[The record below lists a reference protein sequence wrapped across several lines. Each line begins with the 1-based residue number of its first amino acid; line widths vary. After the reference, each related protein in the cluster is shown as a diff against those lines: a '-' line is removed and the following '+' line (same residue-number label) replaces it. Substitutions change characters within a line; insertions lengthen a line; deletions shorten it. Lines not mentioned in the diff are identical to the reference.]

1 MTSFAELGVRT
12 RTLESLSRSGITDPN
27 AVQREALPGLLAAGD
42 AVIEAPTGSGKTLA
56 FAIPMVER
64 LRGHQPGGPR
74 ALVVGPTRE
83 LCQQVAAVIAALD
96 RELHVAVLYGGVGYG
111 AQLHALATG
120 ADIVV
125 GCPGRILDLAASQ
138 RRVSFARV
146 EYLVLD
152 EGDEMLDSGFA
163 HDVESIIARCP
174 DKSKRQTV
182 LASAT
187 MPDWVE
193 RMIDRHLSAPQ
204 RVRVALEATPDLEHG
219 ILGVADELRLET
231 LVTLLRLQP
240 AGSGTIVFTRTKHG
254 AKKLTRKLEALS
266 LHAVELQGNLSQNAR
281 DRSIGSFRD
290 GEADILVATN
300 VAARGL
306 DVPRVGLVVN
316 YELPE
321 SALWLTHRIGRTAR
335 NGACGHAVTL
345 LSAADAD
352 QWHKLQRGG
361 APRLRRLHAEPLLQ
375 RGEWLYLTE
384 AEALAA
390 TPRPLQGGSPERA
403 RHPVGSFHRRRPAP
417 RRNAA

>member
-64 LRGHQPGGPR
+64 LRGHQLGGPR

-163 HDVESIIARCP
+163 HDVESIIALCP
-174 DKSKRQTV
+174 GKSRRQTV

-204 RVRVALEATPDLEHG
+204 RVRVAREAAPDLEHG

-240 AGSGTIVFTRTKHG
+240 TGSGTIVFTRTKHG

-335 NGACGHAVTL
+335 NGRYDEL
-345 LSAADAD
+345 
-352 QWHKLQRGG
+352 
-361 APRLRRLHAEPLLQ
+361 
-375 RGEWLYLTE
+375 
-384 AEALAA
+384 
-390 TPRPLQGGSPERA
+390 
-403 RHPVGSFHRRRPAP
+403 
-417 RRNAA
+417 

>member
-12 RTLESLSRSGITDPN
+12 RTLESLGRLGITEPN
-27 AVQREALPGLLAAGD
+27 AVQREALPGLLGGGD

-56 FAIPMVER
+56 FAIPVVER
-64 LRGHQPGGPR
+64 LRGHRPGGPR

-83 LCQQVAAVIAALD
+83 LCQQVASVIAALD

-111 AQLHALATG
+111 AQWHALSSG

-125 GCPGRILDLAASQ
+125 GCPGRILDLISVQ
-138 RRVSFARV
+138 RRASFARV

-163 HDVESIIARCP
+163 HDVESIIALCP
-174 DKSKRQTV
+174 DRSRRQTI

-193 RMIDRHLSAPQ
+193 RMIDRHLRAPL
-204 RVRVALEATPDLEHG
+204 RVRVAQEAAPDLEHG
-219 ILGVADELRLET
+219 ILGVADELRLEA
-231 LVTLLRLQP
+231 LVTLLRQQP
-240 AGSGTIVFTRTKHG
+240 AGAGTIVFTRTKHG
-254 AKKLTRKLEALS
+254 AKKLTRKLEGLS
-266 LHAVELQGNLSQNAR
+266 LRVVELQGNLSQNAR
-281 DRSIGSFRD
+281 DRSIASFRE
-290 GEADILVATN
+290 GEADVLVATN

-306 DVPRVGLVVN
+306 DVPRVSLVVN

-335 NGACGHAVTL
+335 NGACGRAVTL
-345 LSAADAD
+345 LSATDAD

-361 APRLRRLHAEPLLQ
+361 APHLRRLHSEPLLQ

-390 TPRPLQGGSPERA
+390 TPAPVRGGSPGRPRYPA
-403 RHPVGSFHRRRPAP
+403 GSFRPRRQAP
-417 RRNAA
+417 RRSAA